1 MTINTILAAGVARG
15 LSMND
20 AKLMTMG
27 MWIDYIVEW
36 NSLNGEFETENR
48 VAVQA
53 DFDAF

>member
-1 MTINTILAAGVARG
+1 
-15 LSMND
+15 MND

-27 MWIDYIVEW
+27 MWVDYIVEW
-36 NSLNGEFETENR
+36 NSLNGECKTEDR